1 MPKRAWRIECGGCAD
16 AHRLKFLFI
25 VRAFYLGIIMFAF
38 YFRSTSHGIFG
49 NRNCGGFA
57 SSNSARI

>member
-1 MPKRAWRIECGGCAD
+1 MWRMRPCSQVD
-16 AHRLKFLFI
+16 TVLFI
-25 VRAFYLGIIMFAF
+25 VSAFYLGIIMFAF